1 MRTLDDLPLERCIRL
16 LELYRHTIEL
26 LTQRFKL
33 VICLDR
39 YAMTEVSASD
49 PHGARAQLPDW
60 INHSAYQLQTGHD
73 CHQNAGREQ
82 YYRDKNG
89 TVKRCVGLAF
99 GQFYEDQ
106 PTGWR
111 NRRIS
116 GEHRMPENIFSI
128 GGLERRRTEV
138 AASQPDLSE

>member
-1 MRTLDDLPLERCIRL
+1 
-16 LELYRHTIEL
+16 
-26 LTQRFKL
+26 
-33 VICLDR
+33 
-39 YAMTEVSASD
+39 MTEVSASD

-60 INHSAYQLQTGHD
+60 IYHSACQQQAGHD

-89 TVKRCVGLAF
+89 TIKRCVGLALR
-99 GQFYEDQ
+99 QLYEDQ
-106 PTGWR
+106 PAEWR
-111 NRRIS
+111 KRRIRS
-116 GEHRMPENIFSI
+116 EHWMPKNIFSI